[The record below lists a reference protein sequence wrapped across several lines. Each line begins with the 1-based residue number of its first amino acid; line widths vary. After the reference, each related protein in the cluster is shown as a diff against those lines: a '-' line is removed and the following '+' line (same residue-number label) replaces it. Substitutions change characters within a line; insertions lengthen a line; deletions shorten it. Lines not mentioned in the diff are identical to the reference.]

1 MERQDLV
8 EKLAGR
14 CLGMRFS
21 KSDGGLFDLL
31 DRILADAGD
40 REVRE
45 QVIYVVRR
53 DPLAGNRLS
62 SWRS

>member
-8 EKLAGR
+8 QKLAGR

-21 KSDGGLFDLL
+21 QGDGGSFDLL

-45 QVIYVVRR
+45 QVIYVIRR